1 MISISKPM
9 NGRERGNALFL
20 TLLLIMIILMPMGVN
35 GQDSEE
41 CCSQTEF
48 DLFLL
53 GDSDDGVVSPFYSDL
68 EDEPTEEIV
77 TSSIGG
83 EVKIGT
89 WEVTWRSEGEY
100 LDGTWDFVIPY
111 ELQGAVSFTLNATL
125 EVKVGGNTYQ
135 GTLGMPDVLLTGQG
149 ELQIPVN
156 VGQGTISE
164 GDVIQI
170 TLNVQNLVFT
180 NPGDDDTG
188 VKFLWGSEDY
198 NAHITVKLPLL
209 EIIMKDASVLGNL
222 AYFPVLIKS
231 GFEDRMWS
239 GSEGNAKVQNIEISD
254 SPISIAKEEGVEV
267 TFVWE
272 IPDSSDGFIRF
283 DFELKPQ
290 PGLILELNKTHEITI
305 GDDDGPNDWYPENEP
320 LRSGNSE
327 LKIST
332 DATFKGNLVE
342 RQVSIEFDGSMSQW
356 IRWGLDNI
364 GNSTLDSNSW
374 WKNLNEYSNSIKS
387 SEKHNGRVDD
397 SEILA
402 LQNHLIGSKSD
413 LKSFFSNGLYLEIES
428 IIGVD
433 PLELLSTKIDINL
446 GKTRA
451 FSSEEIIITI
461 ESSYKVQ
468 DGQRQLL
475 IENFVRPSSEKYWN
489 DISLDMNMR
498 TNMLTGLGDIYADE
512 MDYELRRW
520 IIMEVISIKNSDID
534 AEEEFRIEFTPPDS
548 FFFSPLVSA
557 MMSVLALS
565 ISLMIGMALTK
576 KRARVPTMV
585 TILVLGSLAFTIY
598 WMGLPMQIVLGI
610 VSTSILLVFPISLV
624 SPTSGTIE
632 KISKKIGGPH
642 VKCPSC
648 GKSNQVQS
656 NVRPLRIPCTNCN
669 SILRIES

>member
-1 MISISKPM
+1 MI
-9 NGRERGNALFL
+9 GRERGRALFL
-20 TLLLIMIILMPMGVN
+20 SALLIVIMLSPMSAS
-35 GQDSEE
+35 GQESQQ

-53 GDSDDGVVSPFYSDL
+53 GDSDDGVISPFYSDL

-89 WEVTWRSEGEY
+89 WVVTWRSEGDYSDE
-100 LDGTWDFVIPY
+100 TWDFVIPY

-135 GTLGMPDVLLTGQG
+135 GTLGMPDILLTGQG

-156 VGQGTISE
+156 VVQGTMSE
-164 GDVIQI
+164 GDSIQI

-180 NPGDDDTG
+180 NPGDDSTG
-188 VKFLWGSEDY
+188 VKFLWGSEEY
-198 NAHITVKLPLL
+198 NARIKVKLPLL
-209 EIIMKDASVLGNL
+209 DIVMKDASVLGNL

-231 GFEDRMWS
+231 GFEDRTWS
-239 GSEGNAKVQNIEISD
+239 ASEGKAKVQNIEISD
-254 SPISIAKEEGVEV
+254 SPISILREEGVEV

-272 IPDSSDGFIRF
+272 IPEGSERMVRF
-283 DFELKPQ
+283 DFELTLQ
-290 PGLILELNKTHEITI
+290 PGLILEANRTHEIEI
-305 GDDDGPNDWYPENEP
+305 GEGGGPNDWYPENEP
-320 LRSGNSE
+320 LRSGGSS
-327 LKIST
+327 LKINS

-342 RQVSIEFDGSMSQW
+342 RRVSIEFDGSMSQW

-364 GNSTLDSNSW
+364 GNNTLDSNSW
-374 WKNLNEYSNSIKS
+374 WKNLNEYSDSVKTS
-387 SEKHNGRVDD
+387 DKHNGKVDD

-413 LKSFFSNGLYLEIES
+413 LKSFFANGLYLEIES

-433 PLELLSTKIDINL
+433 PVELGPTQIDINL
-446 GKTRA
+446 GKSRA

-461 ESSYKVQ
+461 ESSYKTQ

-475 IENFVRPSSEKYWN
+475 IENFVRPSSEKYWEE
-489 DISLDMNMR
+489 ISLIITMK
-498 TNMLTGLGDIYADE
+498 TNMLTGLGEIYADE

-520 IIMEVISIKNSDID
+520 IIMEVISVEDTDVDS
-534 AEEEFRIEFTPPDS
+534 ETEFRIEFTPPDS
-548 FFFSPLVSA
+548 FLFSPLVSA
-557 MMSVLALS
+557 MISVLALS

-624 SPTSGTIE
+624 SPASGTME

-656 NVRPLRIPCTNCN
+656 NVRPLRIPCSKCN
-669 SILRIES
+669 SILRIEA

>member
-1 MISISKPM
+1 MIAISKQM
-9 NGRERGNALFL
+9 IGRERRIVLFL
-20 TLLLIMIILMPMGVN
+20 ALLLITNILITNGVY

-41 CCSQTEF
+41 CCEQTEF

-53 GDSDDGVVSPFYSDL
+53 GESDDGVLSPFYSDL
-68 EDEPTEEIV
+68 QEEPTEEIV

-83 EVKIGT
+83 EVKIGE
-89 WEVTWRSEGEY
+89 WEVIWRSEGEY
-100 LDGTWDFVIPY
+100 LDSTWNFVIPY
-111 ELQGAVSFTLNATL
+111 ELEGAVSFTLNASL
-125 EVKVGGNTYQ
+125 EVKVGGDTYQ
-135 GTLGMPDVLLTGQG
+135 GTLGMPDLLLTGQG

-156 VGQGTISE
+156 IQQGTISE
-164 GDVIQI
+164 GDLIKI

-180 NPGDDDTG
+180 NPGDGDTG

-198 NAHITVKLPLL
+198 NARVTVKLPLL

-231 GFEDRMWS
+231 GFEDRIWS
-239 GSEGNAKVQNIEISD
+239 GSEGNAKVQNIEIND
-254 SPISIAKEEGVEV
+254 SPISIMREEGVEV

-272 IPDSSDGFIRF
+272 IPDGTDGLIRF
-283 DFELKPQ
+283 DFVLEPQ
-290 PGLILELNKTHEITI
+290 PGLMLELYKNHEIVI
-305 GDDDGPNDWYPENEP
+305 GEDDGQNDWYPENEP
-320 LRSGNSE
+320 LRSGGSSLEIN
-327 LKIST
+327 T

-342 RQVSIEFDGSMSQW
+342 RQVSVEFDGSMSQW

-364 GNSTLDSNSW
+364 GNNTLDSNSW
-374 WKNLNEYSNSIKS
+374 WKNLNGYSDSIKS
-387 SEKHNGRVDD
+387 SEKHNGKVDD

-413 LKSFFSNGLYLEIES
+413 LKSFFANGLYLEIES

-433 PLELLSTKIDINL
+433 PVELGPIKIDINL

-468 DGQRQLL
+468 ESQRQLL
-475 IENFVRPSSEKYWN
+475 IENFVRPSSDSYWN
-489 DISLDMNMR
+489 DISIAMDMK

-520 IIMEVISIKNSDID
+520 IVMEIISVKNSDID

-548 FFFSPLVSA
+548 FLFSPLVSA
-557 MMSVLALS
+557 MISVLALS

-576 KRARVPTMV
+576 NRARVPTMI
-585 TILVLGSLAFTIY
+585 TILVLGSLAFAIY

-648 GKSNQVQS
+648 GKSNRVQS
-656 NVRPLRIPCTNCN
+656 NVRPLRMPCSQCN
-669 SILRIES
+669 SILRIEA